1 MCARNNSCALSAA
14 LSVALSLEAS
24 PSRVVES
31 IIDFGSDLL
40 LDFVPLSQLLSGKA
54 AVGAAA
60 AGGAGA
66 MHMLTQACDASCLG
80 NTLADGGHLLAQHAD
95 SLAGLAD
102 GLAGLADDA
111 VGGQVLKVIAAAGV
125 AFAVRRA
132 LEPVT
137 PLSPRSAAAAERAR
151 REQAAAITPLATT
164 IALSM
169 LASSSSN
176 PVAAKALMETQ
187 QAPEPLS
194 SPKAVAA
201 AATAAAESAI
211 KDAASWPSKLKR
223 RVRKAAAE
231 INEGK
236 LSLMGVLVALD
247 VAAAVHNAGD
257 IAQMVQQV
265 AGGS

>member
-1 MCARNNSCALSAA
+1 MSAA

-24 PSRVVES
+24 PSKVVES

-54 AVGAAA
+54 AAGAAA
-60 AGGAGA
+60 ATGAGA
-66 MHMLTQACDASCLG
+66 MHMLTQAFDASCLG
-80 NTLADGGHLLAQHAD
+80 NALADSSHMLAQNAQSAAWLAD

-102 GLAGLADDA
+102 DA
-111 VGGQVLKVIAAAGV
+111 IGGQVLKVIAAAGV

-132 LEPVT
+132 LEPVAA
-137 PLSPRSAAAAERAR
+137 PLSPRSAAAMQRAK
-151 REQAAAITPLATT
+151 QKQDAAIAPLAATM
-164 IALSM
+164 ALGM
-169 LASSSSN
+169 LASSTAN
-176 PVAAKALMETQ
+176 PTASKALMYTQ
-187 QAPEPLS
+187 QAPEPLT

-211 KDAASWPSKLKR
+211 KDATSWPSKLQR
-223 RVRKAAAE
+223 RAKKAAAE

-247 VAAAVHNAGD
+247 VAAVVHNAGD
-257 IAQMVQQV
+257 VAQVVQQV